1 VFPYN
6 LNLMKMKKKI
16 TFLMYMGLSI
26 LLLVNINAC
35 KKDFL
40 NKTSLNA
47 YSEEDVWSNLKL
59 VETFVNSKYRSL
71 PHFYSESL
79 IVPSASGLSASSD
92 EGFCQWD
99 YEDVWLF
106 NLGQV
111 TPDNVSMDAWSGY
124 YGFIRDCNTFF
135 EHIDAV
141 EGDAALKQR
150 LTGEMKFVRAWCY
163 FDLISRYGGV
173 PLITKTYSLTDDN
186 YMAPRNTYEECMAFV
201 IAELD
206 EASQDLQVTYSGA
219 EVGRA
224 TKGAALA
231 LKSRA
236 LLYAA
241 SPLNNPSNDR
251 SKWVAAAAAAKAVI
265 DLGAYSL
272 YQGPDY
278 KQLFLEKFNQ
288 EVILS
293 FNINASRNPSGNYE
307 SMLNVMI
314 GPNGYH
320 GWSSYAPSQ
329 ALVDQF
335 PMKNGKLISDSGSG
349 YDPTH
354 PYENRDPRFY
364 ADILFNGAEF
374 RGRPYESFEG
384 GFDSPQSSIENWN
397 ASLTGYNWRKY
408 SNDALPID
416 ENIGTDQNWII
427 FRYGEILLNYAE
439 ASYSAGDE
447 ATARQYL
454 NLVRARPSVN
464 MPPVLSGGSELMKA
478 IQLERQIELCFEGHR
493 FFDVRRWKIAIQT
506 DNQPL
511 RGVHIDKAA
520 NGAFS
525 YSYFILQNRKF
536 FEQNYWYPIPKYE
549 LDKNNELKQNPGY

>member
-1 VFPYN
+1 
-6 LNLMKMKKKI
+6 MKKNI
-16 TFLMYMGLSI
+16 SFLMYIGFCTF
-26 LLLVNINAC
+26 LLVGISSC
-35 KKDFL
+35 KKDIL
-40 NKTSLNA
+40 NKSSLNA
-47 YSEEDVWSNLKL
+47 YSEDDVWSNLKL

-71 PHFYSESL
+71 PHFYNDEL
-79 IVPSASGLSASSD
+79 VVPSASGLSAASD
-92 EGFCQWD
+92 EGFNQWD

-111 TPDNVSMDAWSGY
+111 TPDNVSMDAWKGY

-141 EGDAALKQR
+141 QGDEDLKTR
-150 LTGEMKFVRAWCY
+150 LTGEMKFIRAWCY
-163 FDLISRYGGV
+163 FDLISRYSGV
-173 PLITKTYSLTDDN
+173 PLITKTYSLTDND
-186 YMAPRNTYEECMAFV
+186 YLSTRSTYDENMAF
-201 IAELD
+201 IIKELD
-206 EASQDLQVTYSGA
+206 EAAEDLQVSYSGA
-219 EVGRA
+219 EMGRV

-251 SKWVAAAAAAKAVI
+251 SKWVAAASAAKAVI

-278 KQLFLEKFNQ
+278 KQLFLEKFNP

-293 FNINASRNPSGNYE
+293 YNINGTQNPSGNYE

-320 GWSSYAPSQ
+320 GWSSFTPSQ
-329 ALVDQF
+329 TIVDAF
-335 PMKNGKLISDSGSG
+335 PMKNGKLITESGSG

-364 ADILFNGAEF
+364 ADILYNGAEF
-374 RGRPYESFEG
+374 RGRPFESFEG

-427 FRYGEILLNYAE
+427 FRLGEIYLNYAE
-439 ASYSAGDE
+439 AALNSGDE
-447 ATARQYL
+447 ATARTYI

-464 MPPVLSGGSELMKA
+464 MPAVTAAGAELVKA
-478 IQLERQIELCFEGHR
+478 IQTERQVELCFEGHR
-493 FFDVRRWKIAIQT
+493 FFDVRRWKIAMQT
-506 DNQPL
+506 ENQPL
-511 RGVHIDKAA
+511 RGVHIEKDASGSLA
-520 NGAFS
+520 
-525 YSYFILQNRKF
+525 YSYFVLQNRKF
-536 FEQNYWYPIPKYE
+536 FEQNYLYPIPKYE
-549 LDKNNELKQNPGY
+549 LDKNKDLTQNPGY